1 MGKKMKIGD
10 LIKFKGTWGSSVT
23 PGERQTGIVMEVWTN
38 GRTHKQQSADILWDN
53 GYFSMHFSVENV
65 EVINESR

>member
-1 MGKKMKIGD
+1 MKRGD
-10 LIKFKGTWGSSVT
+10 LVKFIGTWGDSVT

-38 GRTHKQQSADILWDN
+38 GRTRMQQSADILWDN
-53 GYFSMHFSVENV
+53 GYFSIHFSTNNV